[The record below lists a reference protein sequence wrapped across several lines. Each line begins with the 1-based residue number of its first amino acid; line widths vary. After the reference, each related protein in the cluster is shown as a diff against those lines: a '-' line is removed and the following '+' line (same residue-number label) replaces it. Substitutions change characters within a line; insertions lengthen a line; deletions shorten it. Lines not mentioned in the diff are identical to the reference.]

1 MGKKKLTPVRS
12 KKRRVGRPRK
22 NKPKIVESNAKYKY
36 ISNEDKMRIVL
47 SAKAGHN
54 PTDIAAALGCDWHTA
69 VKQT

>member
-22 NKPKIVESNAKYKY
+22 NKPKIVESNAKHKY
-36 ISNEDKMRIVL
+36 VSNEERMKIVL
-47 SAKAGHN
+47 AAKAGHN
-54 PTDIAAALGCDWHTA
+54 PTEIAEVLGCRWRTA